1 MPISSFIIYFNFPLE
16 NTGKFICMEAVVEPH
31 QADHYNIHSFRNFD
45 GIKKAATPASV
56 ILPDIKIKQ
65 QRTINNAW
73 VHTDSEKA
81 SLLSTIVGK
90 AIEKRNAAVIN

>member
-1 MPISSFIIYFNFPLE
+1 MPVSSFIIYFNFPLE
-16 NTGKFICMEAVVEPH
+16 NTGKFICIEAVVEPD

-45 GIKKAATPASV
+45 GIKKTATPTAV

-65 QRTINNAW
+65 EHAVGNAW
-73 VHTDSEKA
+73 VHIDSEKP
-81 SLLSTIVGK
+81 SVLSTVVGK